1 VNVNQEE
8 WRMGFRFEKLY
19 ADVVA
24 QDGTVC
30 IAYLAWL
37 DVWGLK
43 SAYAGL
49 ELYWPDGRREVIQ
62 AQPRAE
68 PIDWS
73 RREIHFSFDVPGGPF
88 LLEYRVVHGAW
99 TPEGAPC
106 DDLRW
111 CVKAA
116 RAEASGRWMGD
127 PRRPV
132 LRGVGYADW
141 VELDRPT
148 RRLNLGLLRWGR
160 VHLPDATL
168 VFNAVD
174 FRSGPP
180 WQRAARWS
188 DAGRAEYGTVGIE
201 RASSGTEV
209 HLAGL
214 SGHLIIEPARAL
226 HVGDAIDRARFP
238 GAVERL
244 VSSAVTGPA
253 TERRLL
259 GRARWTGQEQSG
271 SAWAL
276 HEAVR
281 FGPLAAV
288 VDVGTA
294 EAPRP

>member
-1 VNVNQEE
+1 
-8 WRMGFRFEKLY
+8 MGFQFEKLY
-19 ADVVA
+19 ADVVTP
-24 QDGTVC
+24 DGTVC

-37 DVWGLK
+37 DVWGLR

-49 ELYWPDGRREVIQ
+49 ELYWPDGRREVVQ
-62 AQPRAE
+62 AQPRPE
-68 PIDWS
+68 PVDWS

-88 LLEYRVVHGAW
+88 LLEYQVVHGAW
-99 TPEGAPC
+99 TPEGPPC

-116 RAEASGRWMGD
+116 RAEASGRWLGD

-132 LRGVGYADW
+132 LRGIGYADW
-141 VELDRPT
+141 VELGRPT

-160 VHLPDATL
+160 VHLPETTL

-174 FRSGPP
+174 FRAGPS

-188 DAGRAEYGTVGIE
+188 DDGRTEYQLLGIE
-201 RASSGTEV
+201 RTPSGTEV
-209 HLAGL
+209 RLPGLAGQL
-214 SGHLIIEPARAL
+214 NIEPGRAL

-253 TERRLL
+253 KERRLL
-259 GRARWTGQEQSG
+259 GRARWSGQGQPS

-276 HEAVR
+276 HETVR
-281 FGPLAAV
+281 FGPLASFADAGAV
-288 VDVGTA
+288 
-294 EAPRP
+294 EAPQP